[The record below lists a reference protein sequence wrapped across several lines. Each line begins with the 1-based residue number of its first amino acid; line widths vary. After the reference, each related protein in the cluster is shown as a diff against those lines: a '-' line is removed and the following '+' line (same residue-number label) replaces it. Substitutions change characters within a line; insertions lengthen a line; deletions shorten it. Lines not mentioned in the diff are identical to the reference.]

1 MARKLGDLKKQM
13 LLLSR
18 TIDEE
23 INKVTK
29 EVADRVLVTAIIRT
43 PVDTSAAKSNWQVAL
58 GGQKMYA
65 IPAHFLG
72 KMGSTSV
79 KSQSMAYELGA
90 DIIKSRK
97 PGEPIHIYNK
107 IHYIDYLESGS
118 SMQAPRGMLRYA
130 LKAGNDTLKM
140 RMRKINIKL

>member
-13 LLLSR
+13 LLLSK
-18 TIDEE
+18 TIDYE

-65 IPAHFLG
+65 IPAHYLG
-72 KMGSTSV
+72 KNGSTSV

-97 PGEPIHIYNK
+97 PGEAIHIYNK
-107 IHYIDYLESGS
+107 IHYIDYLEAGS
-118 SMQAPRGMLRYA
+118 SSQAPRGMLRYA
-130 LKAGNDTLKM
+130 LKTGNDTLKM